1 MKNMILPSALQNLL
15 PPDLQAACE
24 GALIHKNNKVF
35 RAGEKPIWMYY
46 VVNGEVTLER
56 TGLQGEPV
64 VLQRTRSGFISE
76 ASLRVPNYHCDA
88 CAISDTRVIKV
99 PIGQLA
105 LSLAKDS
112 AFARRWIEML
122 NAEVRR
128 LRLHLER
135 LSMKSI
141 RDRLIHMIE
150 TEGRQGSFD
159 TPSGLKTLAGELGV
173 THEALYRVIAHM
185 EKDGKIRKTKGQLS
199 RIKLPPQA
207 C

>member
-15 PPDLQAACE
+15 PPDLQVACV

-35 RAGEKPIWMYY
+35 HAGEKPLWMYY
-46 VVNGEVTLER
+46 VVSGEVTLER

-76 ASLRVPNYHCDA
+76 ASLGVPNYHCDA
-88 CAISDTRVIKV
+88 CAISDTQVIKL
-99 PIGQLA
+99 PIGPLGHCLA
-105 LSLAKDS
+105 NDP
-112 AFARRWIEML
+112 AFASRWIEML

-141 RDRLIHMIE
+141 RDRLIHLIE

-159 TPSGLKTLAGELGV
+159 IPSGLKTLAGELGV
-173 THEALYRVIAHM
+173 THEALYRVIAQL
-185 EKDGKIRKTKGQLS
+185 EKEIGR
-199 RIKLPPQA
+199 A
-207 C
+207 HV